1 MSLAGALSLLAR
13 FLAAALLLARLLTR
27 VLGLLT
33 RIWGLLP
40 RVLSWIS
47 HSGSPLLKL
56 TPANLRPVNWLRRNC
71 YAAALM
77 CRREDAPKAKK
88 KAAEPAVKQ
97 SCTSPFAE
105 SERCCRSW
113 FPLLEDGTM

>member
-1 MSLAGALSLLAR
+1 MAGHLLSPKSPELALSLAGALSLLAR
-13 FLAAALLLARLLTR
+13 LLAAALLLARLLTR

-56 TPANLRPVNWLRRNC
+56 TPANPRAVN
-71 YAAALM
+71 
-77 CRREDAPKAKK
+77 
-88 KAAEPAVKQ
+88 
-97 SCTSPFAE
+97 
-105 SERCCRSW
+105 
-113 FPLLEDGTM
+113 

>member
-1 MSLAGALSLLAR
+1 MAGHLLSPKSPELALSLAGALSLLAR
-13 FLAAALLLARLLTR
+13 LLAAALLLARLLAR

-56 TPANLRPVNWLRRNC
+56 APTNLRSVNWLRRNQC
-71 YAAALM
+71 YAAALQ
-77 CRREDAPKAKK
+77 R
-88 KAAEPAVKQ
+88 
-97 SCTSPFAE
+97 
-105 SERCCRSW
+105 
-113 FPLLEDGTM
+113 L